1 MYVYIYIYIYIYI
14 KIYLLIFILRRYG
27 KNGCE
32 MEKSLRYNG
41 VFKIISFESRNNLSS
56 VITEILLNYIYRDGL
71 SSRVSCRDTFSPL

>member
-1 MYVYIYIYIYIYI
+1 
-14 KIYLLIFILRRYG
+14 
-27 KNGCE
+27 

-56 VITEILLNYIYRDGL
+56 VITEILFNYIYRDGL